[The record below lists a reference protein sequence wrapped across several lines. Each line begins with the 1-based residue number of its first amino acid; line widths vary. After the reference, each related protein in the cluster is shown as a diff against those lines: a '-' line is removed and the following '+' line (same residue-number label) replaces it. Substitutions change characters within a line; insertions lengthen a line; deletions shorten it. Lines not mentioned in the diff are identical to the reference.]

1 MASGVITGT
10 TSNKHIDSKIV
21 WSSVS
26 SAINNESTV
35 TASLYFRRNNS
46 YTGTPTNG
54 TGTFSLTI
62 DEQKSSESFRFT
74 VPNGGAW
81 AKALTVTET
90 VSHNTNGTKSIII
103 SASGSI
109 PVASLTSNYNGTAY
123 LDEID
128 VSLPNFA
135 GEPIVFNNIT
145 QTSIG
150 VSFTSN
156 DDLDKIEYSLDGKKT
171 WVVINSKNFTISE
184 LNPYTNYTLYV
195 RIRKRSNQKTKI
207 SSAWNFKTLPIYIT
221 DILVEDN
228 ISVDVR
234 SYIEL
239 DYNVIPNNASIK
251 TLDIKSHNTDIV
263 SIDGNKLVGL
273 SKGQTTVTLAAK
285 DGSGVSKTIN
295 VTNVQRVQG
304 IATNAPEVVIAKSLS
319 IKLEYAILPDNA
331 DNKNVIITSSDD
343 SIASVVGNEIL
354 GVENG
359 NATIT
364 ITTEDGGYQTQIVVS
379 VIGEYIWYNYSM
391 PLEILNAS
399 DVENIKSNIRTIR
412 SLLLSKGYEVE
423 PLNEIV
429 ARVNTPL
436 NNMFDLLQN
445 IEYNLDVISD
455 NSAKSIYY
463 VEPKVIGDYASN
475 KSDIWRW
482 LQILNEMYNI
492 LTGVFPKWQY
502 LLCTDGFPTIDNKRI
517 LVRGDL
523 IG

>member
-1 MASGVITGT
+1 MASGVITGI
-10 TSNKHIDSKIV
+10 TSNKYIDSKIV
-21 WSSVS
+21 WSSTP
-26 SAINNESTV
+26 SAISNKSTV

-46 YTGTPTNG
+46 YTGTPTSGN
-54 TGTFSLTI
+54 GTFSITI
-62 DEQKSSESFRFT
+62 DGQKGSETFSFT

-81 AKALTVTET
+81 AKALTVTKI
-90 VSHNTNGTKSIII
+90 VSHNTDGTKSIII

-109 PVASLTSNYNGTAY
+109 PISSLSFDYSGNIY

-135 GEPIVFNNIT
+135 GQPIVFNNIT
-145 QTSIG
+145 QTSVD

-156 DDLDKIEYSLDGKKT
+156 DDLDKIEYSLDNKET
-171 WVVINSKNFTISE
+171 WVVVNSKNFTISE
-184 LNPYTNYTLYV
+184 LNPYTDYTLYV
-195 RIRKRSNQKTKI
+195 RIRKRSNQKTKT
-207 SSAWNFKTLPIYIT
+207 SAAWNFKTLPIYIT

-228 ISVDVR
+228 ISVDVGN
-234 SYIEL
+234 YTEL
-239 DYNVIPNNASIK
+239 EYSLVPQNASVK

-273 SKGQTTVTLAAK
+273 SKGQTTVTLTAK

-304 IATNAPEVVIAKSLS
+304 IATNTPEVVIAKSLS
-319 IKLEYAILPDNA
+319 IKLEYTILPDNA

-343 SIASVVGNEIL
+343 SVVSVVGNEIL

-364 ITTEDGGYQTQIVVS
+364 ITTEDGGFQTQIVVT
-379 VIGEYIWYNYSM
+379 VVGEYIWYDYSM

-423 PLNEIV
+423 PLKEIIS
-429 ARVNTPL
+429 RVNTPL

-492 LTGVFPKWQY
+492 LTGIFPKWQY
-502 LLCTDGFPTIDNKRI
+502 LLCTDGFPTIDGRKI
-517 LVRGDL
+517 LVRGDF

>member
-1 MASGVITGT
+1 MASGKINGT
-10 TSNKHIDSKIV
+10 TNNEHIKSQLV
-21 WSSVS
+21 WSSTPNAVGNYS
-26 SAINNESTV
+26 DVTV
-35 TASLYFRRNNS
+35 TLVYSRTN
-46 YTGTPTNG
+46 TGYVTSG
-54 TGTFSLTI
+54 HWTGSITI
-62 DEQKSSESFRFT
+62 D
-74 VPNGGAW
+74 G
-81 AKALTVTET
+81 TET
-90 VSHNTNGTKSIII
+90 KGATKDEISIKYNSNTVAMTAKKRVYHESNGTKKIKI
-103 SASGSI
+103 SATGKVSSS
-109 PVASLTSNYNGTAY
+109 SLTKTYCSGDIY

-128 VSLPNFA
+128 VSLPGFA
-135 GEPIVFNNIT
+135 GQPIVFNNVT
-145 QTSIG
+145 QTSVG
-150 VSFTSN
+150 VSFTSK
-156 DDLDKIEYSLDGKKT
+156 DDLDKIEYSLDGQKT
-171 WVVINSKNFTISE
+171 WVVVNSKKFTISK
-184 LNPYTNYTLYV
+184 LIPYTDYTLYV
-195 RIRKRSNQKTKI
+195 RIRKRSNQKTKT

-228 ISVDVR
+228 VSVDVGN
-234 SYIEL
+234 YTEL
-239 DYNVIPNNASIK
+239 EYSLVPQNASVK
-251 TLDIKSHNTDIV
+251 TLDIKSKNTDV
-263 SIDGNKLVGL
+263 VVVDGNRLLGL
-273 SKGQTTVTLAAK
+273 NKGQTTVTLTAK

-304 IATNAPEVVIAKSLS
+304 IVTNTPEVVLAKSLA
-319 IKLEYAILPDNA
+319 IKLEYTILPNNA
-331 DNKNVIITSSDD
+331 DNKNVIVASSDD
-343 SIASVVGNEIL
+343 SVVSVVGNEIL

-364 ITTEDGGYQTQIVVS
+364 ITTEDGGFQAQIAVT
-379 VIGEYIWYNYSM
+379 VIGEYIWYDYST

-423 PLNEIV
+423 PLKEIT

-502 LLCTDGFPTIDNKRI
+502 LLCEDGYPTIDEKRI
-517 LVRGDL
+517 LIRGDL